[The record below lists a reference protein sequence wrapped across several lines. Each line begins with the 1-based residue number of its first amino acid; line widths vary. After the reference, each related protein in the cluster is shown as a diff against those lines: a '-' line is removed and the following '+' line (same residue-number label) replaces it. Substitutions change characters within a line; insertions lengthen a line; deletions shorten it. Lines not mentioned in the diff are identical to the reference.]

1 MTHPK
6 EIDTRSPNQ
15 IAISQGL
22 KFAWKRRKAA
32 EAEAGVKRKKNA
44 VKPKI
49 SEATLHKQVADYLD
63 MVVRPPAVWT
73 TIAHGG
79 GGRIR
84 GAMLKARGLK
94 RGWPDIIIITRGSH
108 GPVVLGIELKRE
120 GGGSQTADQRAVQ
133 DAFNGCKAWYAVCR
147 SLEAVQDA
155 VAFVLNIPA
164 KRAA

>member
-1 MTHPK
+1 MTRPK

-32 EAEAGVKRKKNA
+32 EGGATRKKNA
-44 VKPKI
+44 AKPKI
-49 SEATLHKQVADYLD
+49 SEATLHKQVADYLN
-63 MVVRPPAVWT
+63 MVIRPPAVWT

-94 RGWPDIIIITRGSH
+94 RGWPDIIIIAP
-108 GPVVLGIELKRE
+108 GPNVLGIELKRS
-120 GGGSQTADQRAVQ
+120 GGGSQTADQRQVET
-133 DAFNGCKAWYAVCR
+133 AFHGCKAWYVLCR
-147 SLEAVQDA
+147 SLEEVQVA
-155 VAFVLNIPA
+155 VAFVLDR